1 MFLPSTSLSL
11 CEIIDIV
18 DDSVEEDCR
27 EEFFVN
33 LTTSDPRVTVDSA
46 NVVIIDNDG
55 GNPITIYAYFI

>member
-1 MFLPSTSLSL
+1 MSLGL

-18 DDSVEEDCR
+18 DDSVEDQDCR

-55 GNPITIYAYFI
+55 GNPITTYAYFI

>member
-1 MFLPSTSLSL
+1 M
-11 CEIIDIV
+11 

-55 GNPITIYAYFI
+55 GNPITTYAYFI